1 MLRYSLNISTLLR
14 EYPFAERFEQAK
26 HLGFDHIE
34 FLWPNDE
41 DPLELAK
48 RGRAA
53 QTQAVLINFYAGN
66 LQNNDRGLLNSL
78 DRWDEFCA
86 QVPICMGLA
95 QALGCNKMHALA
107 GRWHTDEPRETQLAR
122 LRDRYGWLCHRAKAE
137 GITVLIEPLC
147 QQWNGDYIFKTT
159 RDTLAF
165 IDSVGADNLGL
176 QYDVFNAQRAEGDV
190 IATIRALSSR
200 MAHIQIA
207 DSPDRHEPGTGELNF
222 GNILQ
227 AIEVSGYAGFVGLE
241 YWASG
246 TGMGSTAQSLAWLNA
261 LT

>member
-1 MLRYSLNISTLLR
+1 MLSYSLNISSLLR
-14 EYPFAERFEQAK
+14 EYAFVERFDQARR
-26 HLGFDHIE
+26 LGFNRVE
-34 FLWPNDE
+34 FLWPNGE

-53 QTQAVLINFYAGN
+53 QVQAVLINFYAGN
-66 LQNNDRGLLNSL
+66 LQNNDRGLLNSR

-86 QVPICMGLA
+86 QVPIGLELA

-107 GRWHTDEPRETQLAR
+107 GRWRNDESPESQLAR
-122 LRDRYGWLCHRAKAE
+122 LRDRYRWLCEQAKPA
-137 GITVLIEPLC
+137 GVTVLIEHLC
-147 QQWNGDYIFKTT
+147 PQWNGNYIFKTS

-165 IDSVGADNLGL
+165 IDSVGVDNLGL
-176 QYDVFNAQRAEGDV
+176 QYDVFNAQRVEGDI
-190 IATIRALSSR
+190 IATIRELWPR

-222 GNILQ
+222 ANILRTIDQ
-227 AIEVSGYAGFVGLE
+227 SGYAGFVGLE

-246 TGMGSTAQSLAWLNA
+246 SGAGSTEQSLAWMR
-261 LT
+261 